1 MKTQKGL
8 HICLL
13 SVHGLI
19 RGNELE
25 LGKDADTGGQVL
37 YVVELARALAE
48 AEGVARVDLVT
59 RRISSD
65 RLSDDYAQ
73 VSEPL
78 CEGAHI
84 LRMEAGGTD
93 YLAKEELWNHL
104 DTFADNLIDHYRREG
119 IVPDLLHSHYAD
131 AGYVGSRLSHLLGI
145 PLIHTGHSLGR
156 VKRHRLLAS
165 GLDRET
171 IDDRYN
177 MARRIAA
184 EELTLASAERV
195 ITSTHQ
201 EIEEQYE
208 LYDFYRPGAMHVIP
222 PGTNLSRFQ
231 PPQGK
236 EHESAI
242 AQEVHRFLKEPD
254 KPMILAL
261 SRADARKNIATL
273 VHAYGND
280 AELQERANL
289 VVVMGNRDDLNELE
303 TGARDVLTELLQLID
318 RYDLYGRVA
327 YPKHHASDDVPV
339 LYRLATL
346 SGGVF
351 VNPAL
356 TEPFGLTLIE
366 AAACGLPIIATEDGG
381 PRDIIKNCENGL
393 LIDPLEPEGI
403 AQAIKDVIGDWE
415 LWQQR
420 SVAGLRGVRQHYF
433 WPAHAEEYLR
443 MVSSITGNS
452 AATNELVEDRQNYS
466 ARHTDRALFTDLNRS
481 LLGDDDALQELIRVV
496 RANRKRVKFCI
507 NTGLRLDAALRLLKK
522 HGIPE
527 PDVLIASAGTEITY
541 APKLT
546 EDTGWKRHIE
556 KQWTPQQVH
565 RVLEDLPGIQPRDAA
580 QQSEFKISYLY
591 DAEKAPS
598 INEISARLFQ
608 EEQAVNVVFS
618 HGEYLNIMPI
628 RASKGLALRHVAA
641 KFGIPLE
648 RVLAIG
654 GSGADEDMMRGNTLA
669 AIVGNRAHE
678 ELSQLVESS
687 RIHCTSK
694 AYAAGILEAM
704 EYYDFLGECKAPDS
718 VQESAV
724 KNAQDTTQ
732 ESAQKPATDAA
743 RDPA

>member
-8 HICLL
+8 HICLI

-19 RGNELE
+19 RANELE

-48 AEGVARVDLVT
+48 ADNVARVDLVT
-59 RRISSD
+59 RRVCED
-65 RLSDDYAQ
+65 RLSEDYGQ
-73 VSEPL
+73 VTESLAEN
-78 CEGAHI
+78 ARI
-84 LRMEAGGTD
+84 LRIEAGGTE
-93 YLAKEELWNHL
+93 YLAKEKLWNHL
-104 DTFADNLIDHYRREG
+104 DTFADNLIDYYREEG
-119 IVPDLLHSHYAD
+119 AEPDLLHSHYAD

-145 PLIHTGHSLGR
+145 PLVHTGHSLGR

-165 GLDRET
+165 GLDRAT
-171 IDDRYN
+171 IDDSYN

-195 ITSTHQ
+195 ITSTFQ

-208 LYDFYRPGAMHVIP
+208 LYDFYRPEAMHVIP

-236 EHESAI
+236 EHESDI

-254 KPMILAL
+254 KPMILAV
-261 SRADARKNIATL
+261 SRADARKNISTL
-273 VHAYGND
+273 IHAYGND

-289 VVVMGNRDDLNELE
+289 VVVMGNRDNLNELDK
-303 TGARDVLTELLQLID
+303 GARDVLTELLQLID

-327 YPKHHASDDVPV
+327 YPKHHGSDDVPV

-366 AAACGLPIIATEDGG
+366 AAASGLPIVATEDGG
-381 PRDIIKNCENGL
+381 PRDIIGNCENGL

-403 AQAIKDVIGDWE
+403 ARAIKDVIGDWE

-420 SVAGLRGVRQHYF
+420 SVAGLRGVRQHYY
-433 WPAHAEEYLR
+433 WPAHVEEYLR
-443 MVSSITGNS
+443 MVSSITGKQAS
-452 AATNELVEDRQNYS
+452 SELLEDRQTYS
-466 ARHTDRALFTDLNRS
+466 AGHTDRALFTDLNRS
-481 LLGDDDALQELIRVV
+481 LLGDDEALQELIKVV
-496 RANRKRVKFCI
+496 RANRKRMKFCI

-527 PDVLIASAGTEITY
+527 PDVLIASAGTEITF

-546 EDTGWKRHIE
+546 EDTGWKHHIE
-556 KQWTPQQVH
+556 KQWTPQQVR
-565 RVLEDLPGIQPRDAA
+565 RVLGEVPGIRPREDA

-591 DAEKAPS
+591 DSEVAPS
-598 INEISARLFQ
+598 LNEISARLFQ
-608 EEQAVNVVFS
+608 EDQAVNIVFS
-618 HGEYLNIMPI
+618 HGEFLNIMPI

-669 AIVGNRAHE
+669 AIVGNRSHE

-687 RIHCTSK
+687 RIHFTSK
-694 AYAAGILEAM
+694 NYAAGILEAM
-704 EYYDFLGECKAPDS
+704 EFYDFLGECKAPEPVS
-718 VQESAV
+718 E
-724 KNAQDTTQ
+724 
-732 ESAQKPATDAA
+732 PA
-743 RDPA
+743 